1 MRLVIKIILWL
12 ILLCIIGAIIYLI
25 VKYHNWSNNT
35 MNISYTN
42 FGLTSKQIIGY
53 NKSAQIRDLEFI
65 INYNNAATTFP
76 TTISAVLYNGNN
88 SQIGT
93 YTGVLNNFVYKFP
106 NIDFKLNNS
115 DYYTLVFNVSPS
127 SWTINY
133 KLKIN

>member
-65 INYNNAATTFP
+65 INYNNAP
-76 TTISAVLYNGNN
+76 STITAVLYNGNN